1 MINQAKNYRI
11 LIDKELFRKILYDW
25 PSCRTLILSWWYE
38 YVEPESYLDLIIEF
52 VASGHIVDHVS
63 FVDIAVTVVSA
74 RLPATEVVNK
84 SLSDLRLAIDVNSE
98 WGFYAH
104 MWLLSKY
111 GTEDELFLL
120 IDQGEKVWITNE
132 HLSRTAASVY
142 PSFIGHS
149 HERAIVGIMEKSNIR
164 ARQAF
169 QFQHALQTTIEGV
182 TAIKKFLV
190 ARNTSLPNRISHS
203 KFLMLASAL
212 KNTSIAPTL
221 TNSLRKAHA
230 WALTDQYYYQ
240 ITK

>member
-1 MINQAKNYRI
+1 MPSSPTAVTTRLRKSTDKGPISAALPPILATLKNSDFSDFLSGI
-11 LIDKELFRKILYDW
+11 
-25 PSCRTLILSWWYE
+25 PS
-38 YVEPESYLDLIIEF
+38 DLR
-52 VASGHIVDHVS
+52 GHIVDHVS